1 MQKKTILLNLLLT
14 VLSLLFVNGAFGA
27 IAVGS
32 YDELYK
38 VLPGGVEHVAYN
50 KSVIEK
56 AQKQVTERKKQR
68 KKRKIKFVKPIEF
81 LSLNEKYFSV
91 AFDVVVVPRKKT
103 VFALL
108 FEKAGADRIAYNKNI
123 YLSWIGARDI
133 KIFKGL
139 TIDDLVK
146 NYRNM
151 GVTDCHS
158 DYVRPKVEKIFSAK
172 ADVGHIHK
180 FSDIEG
186 ILQFSDIEGIL
197 PESKIDNSIARDAE
211 LKVKIDSYVGTLE
224 NRITELES
232 TINELKTTFKGVQRK
247 GGSLVFNNM
256 NVQITN
262 GKGATEAINGRGNL
276 IVGYNESRGKDS
288 RKGSHNI
295 VVGRKNNYTS
305 FGGIVSGYN
314 NSISGKYAIVGG
326 GHNNY
331 ASGEYSAITGGGKN
345 SAKGKYTSIS
355 GQVGRTKVDPIK
367 NKHFKSKASQ

>member
-1 MQKKTILLNLLLT
+1 MQKKTMLLNLLLPIL
-14 VLSLLFVNGAFGA
+14 VLLFANTAFGA

-38 VLPGGVEHVAYN
+38 VLPGGLEHVAYN

-56 AQKQVTERKKQR
+56 AQKQVTARQFLR
-68 KKRKIKFVKPIEF
+68 KKRKIKFIKPIEF
-81 LSLNEKYFSV
+81 LNLNEKYFSV
-91 AFDVVVVPRKKT
+91 AFDVLVEPRKKT

-133 KIFKGL
+133 KIFKSM

-146 NYRNM
+146 SYRNM

-172 ADVGHIHK
+172 ADVGHKHK

-186 ILQFSDIEGIL
+186 VL

-211 LKVKIDSYVGTLE
+211 LKVKIDSYAISLAT
-224 NRITELES
+224 RIAELEQ
-232 TINELKTTFKGVQRK
+232 TINGLKTTFKGVQRK
-247 GGSLVFNNM
+247 GSSLVFNNM

-262 GKGATEAINGRGNL
+262 GKGATGTINGRGNL

-295 VVGRKNNYTS
+295 VVGGKNNYTS
-305 FGGIVSGYN
+305 YGGIVSGYN
-314 NSISGKYAIVGG
+314 NSISGKYTFVGG
-326 GHNNY
+326 GHNNS
-331 ASGEYSAITGGGKN
+331 ASGDYSAITGGGKN
-345 SAKGKYTSIS
+345 NTKGKYTSIS
-355 GQVGRTKVDPIK
+355 GQVGRTKVDSGK
-367 NKHFKSKASQ
+367 NKHFKTKAQ